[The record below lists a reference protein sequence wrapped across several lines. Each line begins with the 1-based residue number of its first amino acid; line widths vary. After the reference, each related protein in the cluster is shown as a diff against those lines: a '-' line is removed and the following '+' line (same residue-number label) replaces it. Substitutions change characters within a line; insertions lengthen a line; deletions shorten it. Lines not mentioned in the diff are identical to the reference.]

1 MTKSAFR
8 SAAMGAG
15 CAIRNTQRRRSSQGD
30 AMRIV
35 ILLVPLG
42 GWLALS
48 AQEKQTEIRKVP
60 VSQVSPDSGKQMF
73 AHYCSACHGPGGKG
87 DGPAA
92 PSFKKA
98 PRDLTRLAHDN
109 GGKYPAAH
117 VAATLSLQ
125 ECCVHGS
132 KVMPVWGPLLSSVSG
147 SQGELQMRISSL
159 VTYIKTLQVP

>member
-8 SAAMGAG
+8 SPMDAG
-15 CAIRNTQRRRSSQGD
+15 CAVGNTQGRRSSQAG
-30 AMRIV
+30 AVRIA
-35 ILLVPLG
+35 ILLVPLL
-42 GWLALS
+42 GWFALS

-60 VSQVSPDSGKQMF
+60 VSPVSPNSGKQMF
-73 AHYCSACHGPGGKG
+73 AHYCAACHGPGGKG

-117 VAATLSLQ
+117 VTATLSMQ

-147 SQGELQMRISSL
+147 SQAELQMRISSL
-159 VTYIKTLQVP
+159 VTYIETLQVP